1 MGVRTGTC
9 SWDAPSADFFASGVP
24 IDTAFWLNPD
34 LDASLSIDT
43 DQGVIC
49 APSFSDLGPNG
60 GAATKAIIRTT
71 LSRGTSEGLRGNPAY
86 TGNKQFQQRIGA
98 IYPEGGDVTL
108 GIEIETTALAWNAF
122 PANTYVWSKAAF
134 VDAGLNSAY
143 RWVVFFES
151 SMRLAVGLYDLS
163 TAGASVAVAAYWT
176 YGLTQGGITQPPAP
190 AAGTPIKLMWEY
202 NGAPGGDRKF
212 RLYVEDP
219 TGPLGG
225 YRLVSTSG
233 ATNTLNAMDRYTRG
247 ESFLDTVGFGSYI
260 TGSGGRDDIKI
271 RDAFLM
277 PGRRPPGASFS
288 VPASHSLTVYPN
300 SDAGDVDPRAF
311 SHFQRNPFATA
322 IKNSDIG
329 VSVLGY
335 GGPSLVGALYTP
347 IDGLGQSQ
355 TIGKWNSTRA
365 IVSTTP
371 TSVET
376 QEAWTNGKT
385 LTDASPTAA
394 PGATRAGTSIF
405 FDVMPLNIQLDQM
418 IRAGVRECTYNHNS
432 TNEIVD
438 GVDSPYRTGARD
450 RTTQSPAD
458 SPHTAYHPHT
468 TLKDNEDADLCLAFI
483 HYIENYGPPETRITV
498 KRVKIG
504 TEADTYQQ
512 WAKANGAVD
521 QAWRYRTVRQAI
533 LDYAEQTDRETPI
546 DVVAIGFSHFKYTTS
561 DPYTILQAFL
571 AQCVAWNLPVTHWD
585 PHFLRGVGGWEWARK
600 TIIALCNTVGLTP
613 TVQALPPIATCNEQ
627 NGVGEGWKNVDHYF
641 GYKSAS
647 DTGDRRRLFGTGI
660 WSGVEKALLGR
671 YMARTGYADF
681 CGITPVNMGR
691 EGFYEW
697 DTAKWPWWACF
708 VPDGPEMASGQILRI
723 LAECCGRLHDIPL
736 STDPTVKAWSGTRDR
751 APAGGAHDGKIWVQI
766 NKCAFAGLPTSSAV
780 GGGDEQSALQVR
792 FGAGYAGRTF
802 TFFRCDSTHANYMN
816 LVGWPNQGAINLQ
829 RIQPETLTADGSGNV
844 ALTGLEHVGTYL
856 LVEAGSLPALSA
868 GTIVGGATTSTSA
881 AINSTV
887 AASGG
892 VAPLSYSWL
901 YRVSGVGSYAPVPGA
916 TSESLSLTGLSPS
929 TTYQVKRIA
938 TDNAGQTSETSAV
951 SVTTAA
957 AGSGGAVV
965 TGVTVSPATAL
976 VAVGGFQQ
984 FAATVDGS
992 GNPGQGVVWSID
1004 ESGAGSISPAGG
1016 FTAPSTPQ
1024 TVTVRA
1030 TSTVD
1035 PTKSGVAVVS
1045 VLSGGIGERV
1055 IIYVEGPFVVESTA
1069 GSPAARIKRFV
1080 GDPLNLAVI
1089 LKAGGRRINLS
1100 GKTPTARVVD
1110 GSGEVAAS
1118 VDVSVTSAV
1127 GGELLLSGTVPDIT
1141 GTYRVTIKPSTD
1153 DWTYGPLL
1161 LEVEA

>member
-1 MGVRTGTC
+1 MAVRTGTC
-9 SWDAPSADFFASGVP
+9 TWDAPSADFFASGVP

-49 APSFSDLGPNG
+49 APAFSDLGPNG

-86 TGNKQFQQRIGA
+86 TGNKQFQQRIGSV
-98 IYPEGGDVTL
+98 YPEGGDVTL

-122 PANTYVWSKAAF
+122 PVNTYIWSKAAF
-134 VDAGLNSAY
+134 VDAGINSAF
-143 RWVVFFES
+143 RWVIFFES
-151 SMRLAVGLYDLS
+151 ATRLAVGLYDLS

-176 YGLTQGGITQPPAP
+176 YGQTQGGITQPPAP

-202 NGAPGGDRKF
+202 NGAPGGDRKI

-225 YRLVSTSG
+225 YRLVSTSS
-233 ATNTLNAMDRYTRG
+233 ATNALNAMNRFTRG

-365 IVSTTP
+365 IVSATP

-394 PGATRAGTSIF
+394 PGATRAGTNIC

-418 IRAGVRECTYNHNS
+418 IRAGVRECIYNHNS

-438 GVDSPYRTGARD
+438 GSPSPYRTGDRD

-468 TLKDNEDADLCLAFI
+468 ALKDNEDADLCLAFV

-498 KRVKIG
+498 KRVKVG
-504 TEADTYQQ
+504 TEADTFQQ
-512 WAKANGAVD
+512 WAKTNGGVD
-521 QAWRYRTVRQAI
+521 QAWRYRYVRQAL
-533 LDYAEQTDRETPI
+533 LDYAEQTNRQTPI

-561 DPYTILQAFL
+561 DPYTIMAAFL

-613 TVQALPPIATCNEQ
+613 GVQASAPIAAINEQ
-627 NGVGEGWKNVDHYF
+627 NGVGEGWKNVSHYF
-641 GYKSAS
+641 GYKSAT

-660 WSGVEKALLGR
+660 WSGVEKGLLGR

-697 DTAKWPWWACF
+697 DTTKWPHWACF
-708 VPDGPEMASGQILRI
+708 VPDGREMASGQILRI

-751 APAGGAHDGKIWVQI
+751 APVGGTHDGKLWVQI
-766 NKCAFAGLPTSSAV
+766 NKCAFAGHPTATAA
-780 GGGDEQSALQVR
+780 GGGNEQASLKVIL
-792 FGAGYAGRTF
+792 GASYAGTDF
-802 TFFRCDSTHANYMN
+802 AFFRCDGSHANYMN
-816 LVGWPNQGAINLQ
+816 LIGWPNQGAINLQ
-829 RIQPETLTADGSGNV
+829 RIQPETVTADGSGNV
-844 ALTGLEHVGTYL
+844 QLTGLEHTGTYL
-856 LVEAGSLPALSA
+856 LLETGSLPALSA
-868 GTIVGGATTSTSA
+868 GTIVGGTTTSTSA

-892 VAPLSYSWL
+892 VAPISYSWL
-901 YRVSGVGSYAPVPGA
+901 YRVSGVGSYATVAGA
-916 TSESLSLTGLSPS
+916 TSESLSLTGLAAS

-938 TDNAGQTSETSAV
+938 TDNAGQTAETSV
-951 SVTTAA
+951 VTVTTAA

-984 FAATVDGS
+984 FSATVDGS
-992 GNPGQGVVWSID
+992 GSPGQGVVWSID
-1004 ESGAGSISPAGG
+1004 EVGSGSISPTGG
-1016 FTAPSTPQ
+1016 FTAPLTPQ
-1024 TVTVRA
+1024 TVTIRA

-1045 VLSGGIGERV
+1045 VLSGGIGETV
-1055 IIYVEGPFVVESTA
+1055 IIYVEGPFALELSSGQA
-1069 GSPAARIKRFV
+1069 PSGIKRAA
-1080 GDPLNLAVI
+1080 GDPLNVAVM
-1089 LKAGGRRINLS
+1089 LRAGGQRVNLS
-1100 GKTPTARVVD
+1100 GKTPIVRMVD
-1110 GSGEVAAS
+1110 AANVHAAS
-1118 VDVSVTSAV
+1118 VSATISCASA
-1127 GGELLLSGTVPDIT
+1127 GEILLSGTVPDAV
-1141 GTYRVTIKPSTD
+1141 GTYRITVRPSTGENA
-1153 DWTYGPLL
+1153 YGPLI